1 MKTVKPLFKMKE
13 YLTCSRSEQIN
24 KKNFSKYFGNV
35 VQNLGIYDATTI
47 SSDNV
52 TLRNTIEKYQNHPS
66 IKVMLENIGST
77 NKLSFDMI
85 KPMYALVKL
94 KIIWTHQKLFSKMIF
109 QQKLQKITKTFLYFL
124 SASFNNA
131 VN

>member
-66 IKVMLENIGST
+66 VKVMLENIGST

-85 KPMYALVKL
+85 KPMF
-94 KIIWTHQKLFSKMIF
+94 T
-109 QQKLQKITKTFLYFL
+109 
-124 SASFNNA
+124 
-131 VN
+131 